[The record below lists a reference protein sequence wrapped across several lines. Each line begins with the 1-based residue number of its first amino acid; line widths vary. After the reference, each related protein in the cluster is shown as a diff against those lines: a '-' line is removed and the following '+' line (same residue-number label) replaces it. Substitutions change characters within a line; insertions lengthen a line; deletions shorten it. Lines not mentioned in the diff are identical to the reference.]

1 MASTSVGSSNMES
14 ESSQRNSAAPPA
26 PGAVFFDGASN
37 RRRNV
42 ALTLS
47 DALEIRATVKSWRA
61 GRFTISAVP
70 TVRPACCG

>member
-47 DALEIRATVKSWRA
+47 DALEIRDDGEELARWAFHDIRRA
-61 GRFTISAVP
+61 D
-70 TVRPACCG
+70 